1 MHAVY
6 NLVVVHSIL
15 VMRILNVIFQNLDIQ
30 NIKVMEYYNNTGWEV
45 GDKFDLQLPDRFL
58 LSVAIEN
65 THLYELPDGRLE
77 MTGPHDPHHAVINC
91 MVIRILTDADGV
103 KYRSFVPDTDEQFD
117 EQADFF
123 RYAAECKL
131 QILKEREEIDII
143 KEKKKEI
150 EIINSFKS
158 QIR

>member
-1 MHAVY
+1 
-6 NLVVVHSIL
+6 
-15 VMRILNVIFQNLDIQ
+15 
-30 NIKVMEYYNNTGWEV
+30 MEYFNNTGWEV

-77 MTGPHDPHHAVINC
+77 MTGPNEPHRAVINC

-103 KYRSFVPDTDEQFD
+103 KYRSLVPDTDEQFD
-117 EQADFF
+117 EQADLF
-123 RYAAECKL
+123 RYAAECKALIL
-131 QILKEREEIDII
+131 QEKEEIDII
-143 KEKKKEI
+143 EQHKREQ

-158 QIR
+158 QM